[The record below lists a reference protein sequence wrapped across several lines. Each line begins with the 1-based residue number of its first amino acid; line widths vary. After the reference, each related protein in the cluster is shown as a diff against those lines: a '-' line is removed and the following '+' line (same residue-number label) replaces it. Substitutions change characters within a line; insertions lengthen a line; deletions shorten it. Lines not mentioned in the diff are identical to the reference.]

1 MGFESPLSK
10 NLKLNKMKIKKTTGQ
25 WKGGRL
31 IIRTFKYADDG
42 HRFLNKQD
50 NNDWQVYEGELKSG
64 TYAYA
69 GGAWHNVKGLD
80 SSVLA
85 HI

>member
-1 MGFESPLSK
+1 
-10 NLKLNKMKIKKTTGQ
+10 MKIRKNINLPRQ
-25 WKGGRL
+25 GRMSASRL
-31 IIRTFKYADDG
+31 QIREFKYADDG

-50 NNDWQVYEGELKSG
+50 NNDWQVYDGPLKSG

-69 GGAWHNVKGLD
+69 GGAWHNVKDLD